1 MADWNATQY
10 LRFEKER
17 TQPSIDLINRIEVCN
32 PLNILDVGCGP
43 GNSTAQLAIRYPNAK
58 ITGIDSSSD
67 MIGRARSD
75 YPQYEFIHADIT
87 KSDLI
92 TASYDIVFANAVIQ
106 WIPDHPALLKTLF
119 GLVKPAGVLACQIP
133 MNQDEPSHRNMRL
146 LANSEKWKGRFDA
159 FRVFYNLTPSEY
171 YNLFISMTDD
181 FSLWQTTYYHA
192 MKDHRDIIDWLK
204 GTGLRP
210 YLTKLSAA
218 DSADFEHDL
227 LEKYRR
233 EYPRQENGDVILRF
247 PRFFFILKKFRM

>member
-75 YPQYEFIHADIT
+75 YPQYEFI
-87 KSDLI
+87 
-92 TASYDIVFANAVIQ
+92 
-106 WIPDHPALLKTLF
+106 HPALLKTLF